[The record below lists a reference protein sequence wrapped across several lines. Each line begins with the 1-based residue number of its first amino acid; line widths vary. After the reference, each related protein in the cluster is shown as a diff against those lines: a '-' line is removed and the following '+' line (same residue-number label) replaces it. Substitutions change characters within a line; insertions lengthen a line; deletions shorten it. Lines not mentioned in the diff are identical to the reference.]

1 MKRTLAAL
9 ACASAVAMTVAACG
23 SDADSTDTGGGLTG
37 APVLIGVQAPMEG
50 PAAYPQTGYGAQAA
64 EKYINEELGG
74 IGGRPVKIQLC
85 AGDNSP
91 ETAINCANEFV
102 SSNVVAVLDA
112 YDPSVGPQ
120 APVLTSAG
128 IPIIGQLGAQ
138 GIADALPAGQ
148 AFYLSGPLETSALGS
163 MTILNQLGKKS
174 A

>member
-1 MKRTLAAL
+1 MKRTLTAL
-9 ACASAVAMTVAACG
+9 ACAAAVAVTATACG
-23 SDADSTDTGGGLTG
+23 SEESADATGGLTG
-37 APVLIGVQAPMEG
+37 EPVLIGVQAPMEG

-112 YDPSVGPQ
+112 PRRRSRSSGSWARRASPTRCPPGRPS
-120 APVLTSAG
+120 TC
-128 IPIIGQLGAQ
+128 
-138 GIADALPAGQ
+138 PARWRP
-148 AFYLSGPLETSALGS
+148 ARWAR
-163 MTILNQLGKKS
+163 
-174 A
+174 